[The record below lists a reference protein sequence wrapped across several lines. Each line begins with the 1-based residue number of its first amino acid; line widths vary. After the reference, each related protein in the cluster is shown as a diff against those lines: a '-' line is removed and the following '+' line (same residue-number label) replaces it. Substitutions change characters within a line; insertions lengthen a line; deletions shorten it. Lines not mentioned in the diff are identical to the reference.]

1 MSFTGNESH
10 IITLQEATDWTKN
23 YRDIENEDGSK
34 TKAHFF
40 GINKLNQ
47 ILNQE
52 GCVGIRA
59 YYAIDDD
66 GQKQL
71 VLVGAME
78 NEEDIYEGVILDK
91 SVPCPSHC
99 AALSPLNS

>member
-10 IITLQEATDWTKN
+10 IITLTEATEWTKN
-23 YRDIENEDGSK
+23 YRESVPLETPKI
-34 TKAHFF
+34 KAHFF

-47 ILNQE
+47 ILSQE

-66 GQKQL
+66 GEKQL
-71 VLVGAME
+71 VLVGAMA
-78 NEEDIYEGVILDK
+78 NEEDMYEGVILDR
-91 SVPCPSHC
+91 SVPCPTQC
-99 AALSPLNS
+99 ATLSPLNS